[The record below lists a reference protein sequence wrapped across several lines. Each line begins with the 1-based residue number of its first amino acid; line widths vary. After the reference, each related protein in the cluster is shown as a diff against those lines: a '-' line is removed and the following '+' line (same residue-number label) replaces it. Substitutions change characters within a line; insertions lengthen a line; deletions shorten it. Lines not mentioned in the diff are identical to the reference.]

1 MDGRSN
7 AMSGGGSGT
16 QSITFSLTFN
26 LSKMV
31 WRAFYWP
38 AEGEGNIWVASADNV
53 SSLNNL
59 HIQAGTP
66 ILVMINP
73 QGASIE
79 YSGDGTFMRNSFE
92 GSLLWAIVPEG
103 DGSGVFYA
111 M

>member
-7 AMSGGGSGT
+7 AVSGGGSGT

-26 LSKMV
+26 LSKME

-38 AEGEGNIWVASADNV
+38 AEGEGSIWITSDDNV

-73 QGASIE
+73 QGTPIE
-79 YSGDGTFMRNSFE
+79 YNGDGTFMSNLFNT
-92 GSLLWAIVPEG
+92 SLLWAIVPEG
-103 DGSGVFYA
+103 DGSGVFS
-111 M
+111 MI